1 MKEQN
6 FSEKEALDLI
16 ACVFDR
22 NLRRM
27 HFVRGELFVFWG
39 LLLSLTALAE
49 YGLYRWTGDARVLW
63 SWFVPLAGGYIW
75 SAYNRRRRAL
85 VRTGFDN
92 LLILVWTFPAMLS
105 AASIV
110 YAVTVP
116 GNTMNPVG
124 TTQLLLSVAL
134 LTTAEFF
141 RGKGSNHSG
150 PFVALQM
157 LAILGIVLAFNLT
170 FRMPFDAASGRWML
184 HLGAYG
190 ILLVALPGLILRHI
204 ARRSCSRS

>member
-1 MKEQN
+1 MEEQN

-39 LLLSLTALAE
+39 ALLSLTALAE
-49 YGLYRWTGDARVLW
+49 YGLLRWTGDQRVLW
-63 SWFVPLAGGYIW
+63 SWFVPLVAGYIR
-75 SAYNRRRRAL
+75 SAYNARRRAL
-85 VRTGFDN
+85 QRTGFDN
-92 LLILVWTFPAMLS
+92 LLLLVWSFPAMLS

-124 TTQLLLSVAL
+124 TTQLLLSVSL
-134 LTTAEFF
+134 LMTAEFF
-141 RGKGSNHSG
+141 RGKGSDHSG
-150 PFVALQM
+150 SFVALQM
-157 LAILGIVLAFNLT
+157 LAILGIVLAFNFT
-170 FRMPFDAASGRWML
+170 FRMPFDAASGTWML
-184 HLGAYG
+184 HLAVYG
-190 ILLVALPGLILRHI
+190 VLLVLLPGLILRHI
-204 ARRSCSRS
+204 TRRPCSRN